1 MAEADRRRLLERA
14 LSLPLAVPA
23 DFFAGRQPPD
33 DADPEHLR
41 RIDDTTLRTKLV
53 DAGLAEGLQSPKGPQ
68 RIASIIRIYPEFDA
82 PSRKPSA
89 TNGKAKATAH
99 AGPPQRNGLPS
110 VEEMERLLQRVRELE
125 HDVGEELAAELD
137 ARIATL
143 KRSMADL
150 DGDDLETAYRELGDA
165 LERKRAQAAQ
175 TRFEVFRRIEADA
188 SFAERQF
195 LRFLRR

>member
-14 LSLPLAVPA
+14 LALPRATPA
-23 DFFAGRQPPD
+23 DFFAGRRPPD

-53 DAGLAEGLQSPKGPQ
+53 DAGIAEGLQSPKGPQ
-68 RIASIIRIYPEFDA
+68 RIASIIRIYPDFDA
-82 PSRKPSA
+82 PSRKSSA
-89 TNGKAKATAH
+89 SNGRAKSPAH
-99 AGPPQRNGLPS
+99 AAAPQRAGLPS
-110 VEEMERLLQRVRELE
+110 VEEMERLLQRVRDLE
-125 HDVGEELAAELD
+125 RSVGEEVAAEID

-143 KRSMADL
+143 KRSIADL
-150 DGDDLETAYRELGDA
+150 DGEELESAYRELGDA

-188 SFAERQF
+188 SFAERPF